1 MEQVLEREEE
11 PKIDWRNIRIYDE
24 DGTQIK
30 NPRTLRSMA
39 EAMELADAWEKRM
52 ESYHLEEIFG
62 DYDEEDG
69 EVDTEEENS

>member
-1 MEQVLEREEE
+1 MEQVSA

-39 EAMELADAWEKRM
+39 EAQELLAAWEKRM

-62 DYDEEDG
+62 DYDEED
-69 EVDTEEENS
+69 EELDTEKENS

>member
-1 MEQVLEREEE
+1 MEQVAE

-39 EAMELADAWEKRM
+39 EAMELADAWEKRI
-52 ESYHLEEIFG
+52 ESYHLN
-62 DYDEEDG
+62 YDEEDG
-69 EVDTEEENS
+69 EIDTDEENS

>member
-52 ESYHLEEIFG
+52 ESYHREEIFG

>member
-1 MEQVLEREEE
+1 MEHVAE

-30 NPRTLRSMA
+30 NPKTLRSMA
-39 EAMELADAWEKRM
+39 EAMELAAAWEKRM
-52 ESYHLEEIFG
+52 ESYHLDEIFG

-69 EVDTEEENS
+69 DDTEKENF